1 MICLKLVTKGEYSS
15 FPLLS
20 VVSVCMF
27 ERTQTNPRLYNMTQY
42 ANERSCR
49 CSRLKCLEFN
59 MRDYSGGWTKPG
71 LLPSHVQA
79 YPVTRWPSLCDTRHL
94 VATGDCC
101 LAKFEYLRQHARHN
115 KHNSLY
121 RVYSEANPIHQLLH
135 TS

>member
-42 ANERSCR
+42 ANERSWR

-59 MRDYSGGWTKPG
+59 MRDYSGGWTKPLCCPLTCRLTQLQG
-71 LLPSHVQA
+71 GHH
-79 YPVTRWPSLCDTRHL
+79 YVTH
-94 VATGDCC
+94 AT
-101 LAKFEYLRQHARHN
+101 
-115 KHNSLY
+115 
-121 RVYSEANPIHQLLH
+121 
-135 TS
+135 